1 MAREIKGTIDSITE
15 KYIYTTEVLFI
26 EEEEWFVHFGPRSW
40 SCTVYSTR
48 EAAEAARSYEER
60 VWNKKTTHVRMAKHT
75 RIIIKHHRY
84 KRQ

>member
-1 MAREIKGTIDSITE
+1 MTREIKGTIDSTTE

-26 EEEEWFVHFGPRSW
+26 EEEEWFVHFGDRSW
-40 SCTVYSTR
+40 SCTVYPTQ
-48 EAAEAARSYEER
+48 EAAEAARPYEER